1 MRSCPFGRRPP
12 PHSDTSICDHRR
24 RERVGHDRGRA
35 LVQLPCTIQQSR
47 RHSPHACQRH
57 GNDLQRMRFD
67 DIEGNPPQGVGGR
80 REMPSRQGCQRAGRT
95 ARYNYHHE
103 TGRVQ
108 ISCATLG
115 ANSRAKTFW
124 TPGGSFQVV
133 IPTSVQVHD
142 SYWCGLTGTAREA
155 DARISTLFHELLHFN
170 GPNEDDNNERNTAQR
185 HELERTYACESLC
198 FGFPPPTRCS
208 CAVCLETKSCDAK
221 CKSLGSCATT
231 EDVQSDPD
239 NCGSCGNKCTAC
251 QNCTAGTC
259 GPTPGPT
266 VCGTSCCNG
275 PCAPGG
281 NGCCPPQRVCDKEC
295 CTPEQTCK
303 TRLDGS

>member
-1 MRSCPFGRRPP
+1 MKATLLKALAAGAKCLRDKGANALA
-12 PHSDTSICDHRR
+12 
-24 RERVGHDRGRA
+24 ERLEH
-35 LVQLPCTIQQSR
+35 
-47 RHSPHACQRH
+47 
-57 GNDLQRMRFD
+57 
-67 DIEGNPPQGVGGR
+67 
-80 REMPSRQGCQRAGRT
+80 
-95 ARYNYHHE
+95 NYHRE
-103 TGRVQ
+103 TGRVE

-124 TPGGSFQVV
+124 TPGGRFQFL

-142 SYWCGLTGTAREA
+142 SYWCGLTGNPREA
-155 DARISTLFHELLHFN
+155 DQRLSTLFHELLHFN
-170 GPNEDDNNERNTAQR
+170 GPNEDDNNERNTAER

-221 CKSLGSCATT
+221 CKALGSCATT

-251 QNCTAGTC
+251 QNCAAGTC

-281 NGCCPPQRVCDKEC
+281 NGCCPPQRVCDSEC

-303 TRLDGS
+303 TRLDGSKFCCQSGWQCPCPVGPNAGRVFTSETECRAICPSGLGCFGFSTCISVTCPP